1 MSARPSEKVAVVGTV
16 DPDANA
22 TGAFPTDWI
31 AINDYQQVM
40 FVVMAGILV
49 STCTLD
55 FFVQEADDSTGGNAA
70 TLASGTLTIT
80 QMTTADND
88 EQTIVNVDSEMLSN
102 TFTQIRGVLQVTTQ
116 TGDSAVIAL
125 GLLPRDGPA
134 NKNDLASVVEIKN
147 G

>member
-31 AINDYQQVM
+31 SIDDYQQVM
-40 FVVMAGILV
+40 FVIMIGTLV
-49 STCTLD
+49 GTATVD
-55 FFVQEADDSTGGNAA
+55 FTVQEADDSTGGNAA
-70 TLASGTLTIT
+70 TLASGVLTIT
-80 QMTTADND
+80 QRDTGEND
-88 EQTIVNVDSEMLSN
+88 SQVIVNVDSEQLSN
-102 TFTQIRGVLQVTTQ
+102 TFTHIRGILQMTTQ
-116 TGDSAVIAL
+116 TGDTAVLAL

>member
-70 TLASGTLTIT
+70 TLASGDLTIT

-102 TFTQIRGVLQVTTQ
+102 TFTHIRGVLQVTTQ

-125 GLLPRDGPA
+125 GLLPREGPA
-134 NKNDLASVVEIKN
+134 NKNDLASVGEIKN